1 MKRTLTILAAV
12 LLLFAFTACG
22 AEQKEDT
29 QTQTVQTEEPENVQ
43 TQTAQAEEPQE
54 EQAETKTGTVKV
66 EGSTI
71 TITDDGSGKATHE
84 GGIKKTPIVTNKS
97 IDASGQVGPIKFKIT
112 GAQLSKCVADSDQGA
127 KLFGVEK
134 GKEFA
139 IVGIEMEVENT
150 VDDEV
155 DFFPNQGTI
164 VTNLKEQVDAALFF
178 SDDIGGQFLGKVKKS
193 GQTYFICKNSV
204 PDEITSV
211 RYHANGPLNVTTT
224 DISDALNITINFD
237 R

>member
-1 MKRTLTILAAV
+1 MKRTLSFILSG
-12 LLLFAFTACG
+12 LLLFSLAACG
-22 AEQKEDT
+22 SGDKQADT
-29 QTQTVQTEEPENVQ
+29 AKPESA
-43 TQTAQAEEPQE
+43 QTA
-54 EQAETKTGTVKV
+54 GGSVKV

-71 TITDDGSGKATHE
+71 TITDDGSGESKDE
-84 GGIKKTPIVTNKS
+84 NGLKKTPVVTNKS

-112 GAQLSKCVADSDQGA
+112 GAQLSKCVTESEQGS

-150 VDDEV
+150 VDNEV

-164 VTNLKEQVDAALFF
+164 VTNTKEQVDAALFF
-178 SDDIGGQFLGKVKKS
+178 SDDIGGRFLGNVKKS
-193 GQTYFICKNSV
+193 GQTYFFCKDSS

-211 RYHANGPLNVTTT
+211 RYHVNGPLNVDTM
-224 DISDALNITINFD
+224 DVGDALNITINFE